1 MPIDINLLR
10 KDKGGD
16 PDIVKASELKRQRDG
31 KIVDE
36 VIELDN
42 QWRKTRFTLDK
53 TNEAQGKIS
62 KEIAQRAK
70 ESKGQDKCEDEKAKA
85 KELGE

>member
-16 PDIVKASELKRQRDG
+16 PDAVKASEIKRQRDG
-31 KIVDE
+31 KIVDD
-36 VIELDN
+36 VLELDN
-42 QWRKTRFTLDK
+42 TWRKIRHTLDK

-62 KEIAQRAK
+62 KEIA
-70 ESKGQDKCEDEKAKA
+70 
-85 KELGE
+85 